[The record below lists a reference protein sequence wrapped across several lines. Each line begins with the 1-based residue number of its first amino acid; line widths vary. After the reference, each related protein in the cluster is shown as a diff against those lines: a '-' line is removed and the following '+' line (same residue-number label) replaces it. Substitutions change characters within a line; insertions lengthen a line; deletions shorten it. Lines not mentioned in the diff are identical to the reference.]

1 MQKLSHHYFAAALG
15 IVLVSVVILLLSG
28 ERHYPFVRVHFP
40 DGTALVFA
48 DAPWRDVEKCRESEQ
63 KMIDALRSKCADC
76 RIEQGC
82 PAQLDN
88 ASLQALKGLPIDRH
102 VVQAGTLRVVVEAGV
117 QSADICRTMAEQI
130 AREQKQTGRCIAPR

>member
-1 MQKLSHHYFAAALG
+1 MQKLSHHYFAAVLG
-15 IVLVSVVILLLSG
+15 IALLGVVALLLSG
-28 ERHYPFVRVHFP
+28 ERHFPFVRVAFP
-40 DGTALVFA
+40 DGTAMVFV

-82 PAQLDN
+82 PARLDD

-102 VVQAGTLRVVVEAGV
+102 VVQSGTLRIVVEAGEL
-117 QSADICRTMAEQI
+117 SAEICRTMAEQI
-130 AREQKQTGRCIAPR
+130 AREKKQTGRCIAPR